1 MRGNVGGGSDGDSGD
16 DSSNMNQHMGSCY
29 CRSRGRAKNFRYIVS
44 CNPPKK
50 LGRQVILLLFYSGE
64 K

>member
-1 MRGNVGGGSDGDSGD
+1 MRGNLGGGSDGDSGD

-29 CRSRGRAKNFRYIVS
+29 GQEAVPRIFATLSHVTRPRN
-44 CNPPKK
+44 
-50 LGRQVILLLFYSGE
+50 LGG